1 MSHPAPVAG
10 LIPSLNEALAGR
22 YLVER
27 ELGQGGMA
35 TVFLAEDLRLVRR
48 VALKVFG
55 VQGRGLHY
63 NPGRFLREIH
73 IAARL
78 THPQIVPVHDS
89 GEVHLPGSGGR
100 PLLYYVMPY
109 LEGESLRERLVREGR
124 LDLAEALRIAR
135 TVAAALDYA
144 WRQGVLHRDV
154 KPENIML
161 LEGQALV
168 TDFGVALALRESNQ
182 DGGSTTAPGLAVG
195 TPYYMS
201 PEQAAGERNLD
212 GRSDQYA
219 LGCLVYEML
228 TGQPPFTGPARS
240 VMSRHIVEPPPAV
253 RVARPDVEVPVERAL
268 LRALAKEPS
277 DRFASS
283 AEFVQALVSRDAGG
297 WDVAVGASRMRSV
310 AVLPFVNATG
320 DPGSEYFSDGMT
332 DELIGALANVEGL
345 KVAARASVYALKGRR
360 DDVRST
366 GALLNVGTALEG
378 TVRKAGGRLRVTAQ
392 LSDTADGR
400 VLWAGR
406 FDREEGDVFA
416 IQDEIVATIV
426 RTLSDRLLGDIGNPV
441 ARRYTEN
448 VRAYNLYLQ
457 GRFAWNKR
465 SDEGMREAIAFFEA
479 AIREDEGYAL
489 AWSGLADAYAIGVDY
504 RTEPVEIGFA
514 KAKQLARR
522 ALSLDDS
529 LAEAHT
535 SLAWVTFIH
544 DWDWEVASHSFE
556 RAIAANP
563 RYPSA
568 RQWHAWFLA
577 SQGRMAEAIREGL
590 LAAELDPVSVSV
602 RRGVGSLYFYA
613 RDWTQSALHLR
624 RALAMNPVS
633 TESMMA
639 LAQALLF
646 GGRMSEAEGVV
657 RDGLLLAPEDTSLL
671 AAMGRIH
678 VAQGRGAEAEAID
691 ARMKAMR
698 EHRYV
703 SPTDQ
708 AKLALALGWND
719 EAFAHVER
727 CLTERRGWVVYLRV
741 DPLWDPVRLDPR
753 FEALMRRVRLV

>member
-1 MSHPAPVAG
+1 MDSADHAPLQAI
-10 LIPSLNEALAGR
+10 LTDALAGR
-22 YLVER
+22 YAVER
-27 ELGQGGMA
+27 VLGQGGMA
-35 TVFLAEDLRLVRR
+35 TVFLADDMRLGRK

-55 VQGRGLHY
+55 SRGHGLHY
-63 NPGRFLREIH
+63 NPARFLREIR

-78 THPQIVPVHDS
+78 THPHIVPVHDS
-89 GEVHLPGSGGR
+89 GEIPGAGG

-109 LEGESLRERLVREGR
+109 VQGESLRERLARDGR
-124 LDLAEALRIAR
+124 LEVAEVLRIAR
-135 TVAAALDYA
+135 SVGDALDYA

-154 KPENIML
+154 KPENVML
-161 LEGQALV
+161 LEGDALV
-168 TDFGVALALRESNQ
+168 TDFGVAVALREGDQ
-182 DGGSTTAPGLAVG
+182 AGGSTTAPGVAVG
-195 TPYYMS
+195 TPFYMS
-201 PEQAAGERNLD
+201 PEQAAGERDLD

-219 LGCLVYEML
+219 LACVIHEML
-228 TGQPPFTGPARS
+228 AGQPPFTGLARA
-240 VMSRHIVEPPPAV
+240 VMSRHIVEPPPAIRAV
-253 RVARPDVEVPVERAL
+253 RPDVSVAVERAL
-268 LRALAKEPS
+268 LRALAKEPVE
-277 DRFASS
+277 RFASA
-283 AEFVQALVSRDAGG
+283 AELLQAMATPDGSTS
-297 WDVAVGASRMRSV
+297 VANPTRLRTV

-320 DPGSEYFSDGMT
+320 DPATEYFSDGMT
-332 DELIGALANVEGL
+332 DDLIGALANVEGL
-345 KVAARASVYALKGRR
+345 RVAARASVYALKGRR

-366 GALLNVGTALEG
+366 GALLNVGAALEG

-406 FDREEGDVFA
+406 FDKEEGDVFA

-426 RTLSDRLLGDIGNPV
+426 RTLSGQLLGEIGSPV
-441 ARRYTEN
+441 PRRYTDN

-465 SDEGMREAIAFFEA
+465 SEEGMREAIASFEA
-479 AIREDEGYAL
+479 AIREDADYAL

-504 RTEPVEIGFA
+504 RTEPVEIGFGRA
-514 KAKQLARR
+514 KELARK

-544 DWDWEVASHSFE
+544 DWDWDAAARSFE

-568 RQWHAWFLA
+568 RQWYAWLLA
-577 SQGRMAEAIREGL
+577 SQGRLAEAVREGQ

-613 RDWTQSALHLR
+613 RDWAQAAQQLR
-624 RALAMNPVS
+624 RTLAMNPVS
-633 TESMMA
+633 TETMMA

-646 GGRMSEAEGVV
+646 GGSAAEAEAVV

-678 VAQGRGAEAEAID
+678 VARDRTPEARAIARHMEAL
-691 ARMKAMR
+691 R
-698 EHRYV
+698 ERRYV

-708 AKLALALGWND
+708 AKLALALGD
-719 EAFAHVER
+719 HDDAFAHVER
-727 CLTERRGWVVYLRV
+727 CLVERRGWVAYCRV
-741 DPLWDPVRLDPR
+741 DPLWDPVRGDPR
-753 FEALMRRVRLV
+753 FSALLQRMRLG

>member
-1 MSHPAPVAG
+1 MENRSGSGDPLTA
-10 LIPSLNEALAGR
+10 LNEALAGR
-22 YLVER
+22 YHVQR
-27 ELGQGGMA
+27 ELGQGGMG
-35 TVFLAEDLRLVRR
+35 TVFLAEDLRLGRM
-48 VALKVFG
+48 VAIKLFG
-55 VQGRGLHY
+55 VEGRGLHY
-63 NPGRFLREIH
+63 NPSRFLREIR

-89 GEVHLPGSGGR
+89 GEIQLSGREGGR

-109 LEGESLRERLVREGR
+109 LEGESLRQRLAHEGR
-124 LDLAEALRIAR
+124 LDLGEAQRIAR
-135 TVAAALDYA
+135 SVAAALDYA

-168 TDFGVALALRESNQ
+168 TDFGVAVALRESNQ
-182 DGGSTTAPGLAVG
+182 DGGSTTAPGVAVG
-195 TPYYMS
+195 TPFYMS

-253 RVARPDVEVPVERAL
+253 RVARPDIGVAVERAL

-277 DRFASS
+277 ERFSSS
-283 AEFVQALVSRDAGG
+283 AELVQALTARDEDWGSASTPSRL
-297 WDVAVGASRMRSV
+297 RSV

-320 DPGSEYFSDGMT
+320 DPASEYFSDGMT

-366 GALLNVGTALEG
+366 GALLNVGAALEG

-392 LSDTADGR
+392 LSDTCDGR
-400 VLWAGR
+400 VLWAER

-426 RTLSDRLLGDIGNPV
+426 RTLSDRLLGDLGSPV
-441 ARRYTEN
+441 PRRYTDN

-479 AIREDEGYAL
+479 AIREDQGYAL
-489 AWSGLADAYAIGVDY
+489 AWSGLADSYAIGVDY
-504 RTEPVEIGFA
+504 RTEPVEVGFG
-514 KAKQLARR
+514 KAKELARK
-522 ALSLDDS
+522 ALSLDGT

-544 DWDWEVASHSFE
+544 DWDWASATGSFE
-556 RAIAANP
+556 QAIAANP

-568 RQWHAWFLA
+568 RQWHAWLLA

-602 RRGVGSLYFYA
+602 RRGIGSLYFYA

-633 TESMMA
+633 TETMMS

-646 GGRMSEAEGVV
+646 GGRASEAEAVV
-657 RDGLLLAPEDTSLL
+657 RDGLMLAPEDTSLL

-678 VAQGRGAEAEAID
+678 VAQGRTDEAVELD
-691 ARMKAMR
+691 QRMKAMR
-698 EHRYV
+698 DRRYV

-708 AKLALALGWND
+708 AKLALALGWHD
-719 EAFAHVER
+719 ETFAHVER
-727 CLTERRGWVVYLRV
+727 CLTERRGWVVYVRV

-753 FEALMRRVRLV
+753 FEALMRRMKLA